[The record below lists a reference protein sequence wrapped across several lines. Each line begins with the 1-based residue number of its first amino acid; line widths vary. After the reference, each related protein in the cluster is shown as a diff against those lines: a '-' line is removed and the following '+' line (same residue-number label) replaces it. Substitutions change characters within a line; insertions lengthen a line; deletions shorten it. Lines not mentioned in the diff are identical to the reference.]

1 MEIRSAT
8 PRDLGVLVELLGELG
23 YPAAPGAV
31 RERLR
36 RILAA
41 PDAGVL
47 LAASGKEVAGLIGF
61 QLIESLE
68 REAPQCRITTL
79 VTAAARRRSGVA
91 SGLLAA
97 VEAVAAAR
105 GCDRLEVT
113 TRPTRE
119 DALAFYLGAG
129 FAERPRRMV
138 KGLRAEA
145 AS

>member
-1 MEIRSAT
+1 MEIRDAT
-8 PRDLGVLVELLGELG
+8 PEDLEALADLLGELG
-23 YPAAPGAV
+23 YPAEPGAV

-47 LAASGKEVAGLIGF
+47 VAASGGEVEGLIGF

-68 REAPQCRITTL
+68 RQAPQCRITTL
-79 VTAAARRRSGVA
+79 VTTAARRRAGIA
-91 SGLLAA
+91 SRLLAA
-97 VEAVAAAR
+97 VEATAAGR

-113 TRPTRE
+113 TRPRRE

-138 KGLRAEA
+138 KALGA
-145 AS
+145 